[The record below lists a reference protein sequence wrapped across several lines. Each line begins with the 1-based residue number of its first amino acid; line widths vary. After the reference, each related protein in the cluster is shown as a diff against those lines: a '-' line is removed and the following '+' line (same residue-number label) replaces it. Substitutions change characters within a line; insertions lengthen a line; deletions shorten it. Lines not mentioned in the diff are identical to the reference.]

1 MAKEAKQMYF
11 KYLKEYL
18 ALSDDP
24 GMCWS
29 LQNRILKEANK
40 LLDEN
45 PKKKRLLALYYK
57 NKQSKY
63 RANRIACVLIAIPLI
78 LSESEEI
85 PEKKKEEILS
95 RTAKACNLVANT
107 NGPITKIMVDRV
119 TAIVKDAEALI
130 NQTG

>member
-1 MAKEAKQMYF
+1 
-11 KYLKEYL
+11 
-18 ALSDDP
+18 
-24 GMCWS
+24 
-29 LQNRILKEANK
+29 ANK